1 MQTLWIDIVDC
12 CNPLTC
18 LTQKCYHIY
27 GSRNKNSIGNRRKSV
42 WRERENIPEGKLR
55 PELEE
60 DEEDEEGRRG
70 FCCCDCEGV
79 LLLLM
84 KLEIRGE

>member
-1 MQTLWIDIVDC
+1 M
-12 CNPLTC
+12 
-18 LTQKCYHIY
+18 K
-27 GSRNKNSIGNRRKSV
+27 
-42 WRERENIPEGKLR
+42 RERKNIPEGKLR

-60 DEEDEEGRRG
+60 EDEEEEEEDRRG